1 MGKKKKKERNK
12 GRERGKKG
20 IRSTQL
26 VPVQRDFFSRVSSCG
41 ERTVMKRRIIQA
53 WYYLSKLFLQAVCR
67 RTAGIPPWNWKEDYT
82 YRRRSGKKKKGRK
95 KIKRKKLRVKSRW
108 KRLTFPSYLKLT
120 CKITR
125 NYRPFLFFS
134 FFFFSYFTN
143 TDYNLGLQLLFIRP
157 RSLKVNYN
165 NWITR
170 NK

>member
-1 MGKKKKKERNK
+1 ME
-12 GRERGKKG
+12 
-20 IRSTQL
+20 
-26 VPVQRDFFSRVSSCG
+26 
-41 ERTVMKRRIIQA
+41 
-53 WYYLSKLFLQAVCR
+53 
-67 RTAGIPPWNWKEDYT
+67 
-82 YRRRSGKKKKGRK
+82 KKKGRK